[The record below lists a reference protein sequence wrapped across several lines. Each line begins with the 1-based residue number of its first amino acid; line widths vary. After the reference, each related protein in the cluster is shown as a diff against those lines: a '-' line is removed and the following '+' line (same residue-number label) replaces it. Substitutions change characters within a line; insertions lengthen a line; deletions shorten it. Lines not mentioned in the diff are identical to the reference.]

1 MAATLTAGA
10 PARPRKLLAS
20 RKTRLGILYALPV
33 VVYLLVLFVY
43 PIFST
48 LLLSLKD
55 ADGSF
60 TLHWYADALTGVNL
74 SVLITTLRISA
85 ETAVLS
91 LVFGFILAQ
100 AITRLK
106 PILAGLAMLIVV
118 VPHFISALVRT
129 YGWIIMLGDKGMVNE
144 TLTWAPGAPY
154 QLLYN
159 ELGVVIGTTSMMLPY
174 TVLLLYGV
182 MRGVDRRLLAAASS
196 MGAGRVTIF
205 RRVYL
210 PLVAPGLASAGLL
223 SFILSLGYYITPA
236 LMGGPNQ
243 TMIATLINQQ
253 VTKENQWNGAA
264 AQGVIL
270 LLLTFAGTCVCSPR
284 HAHGPRRRD
293 GRAAPP
299 SPPSASPARTRTSS
313 WSSPYSPYSPYN
325 PYSPHS
331 PYSPYPTRLSPRPPA
346 RPCRRSCPGSCRRAA
361 APRCGHRPGDWRGS
375 LPRGPRCHRTR
386 WARRWCVRGRCS
398 STVPSCGVPTG
409 TSFCVPWSRWRPMR
423 RPPVP

>member
-1 MAATLTAGA
+1 MTATLTTRA
-10 PARPRKLLAS
+10 PAPPRKLLAS
-20 RKTRLGILYALPV
+20 RRTRVGILYALPV

-43 PIFST
+43 PIFTT
-48 LLLSLKD
+48 LFLSLKN
-55 ADGSF
+55 ADGSL

-74 SVLITTLRISA
+74 SVLFTTLRISA
-85 ETAVLS
+85 ETALFS
-91 LVFGFILAQ
+91 LVFGFILAN
-100 AITRLK
+100 AISRLK
-106 PILAGLAMLIVV
+106 PVWAGLAMLVVV
-118 VPHFISALVRT
+118 VPHFVSALVRT
-129 YGWIIMLGDKGMVNE
+129 YGWIIMLGDKGLVNE
-144 TLTWAPGAPY
+144 WVPGGPY

-182 MRGVDRRLLAAASS
+182 MRGVDRRLLAAAAS

-270 LLLTFAGTCVCSPR
+270 LLLTFAGLLLVKAVSSLGASR
-284 HAHGPRRRD
+284 KKR
-293 GRAAPP
+293 
-299 SPPSASPARTRTSS
+299 SAS
-313 WSSPYSPYSPYN
+313 
-325 PYSPHS
+325 
-331 PYSPYPTRLSPRPPA
+331 
-346 RPCRRSCPGSCRRAA
+346 
-361 APRCGHRPGDWRGS
+361 
-375 LPRGPRCHRTR
+375 
-386 WARRWCVRGRCS
+386 
-398 STVPSCGVPTG
+398 
-409 TSFCVPWSRWRPMR
+409 
-423 RPPVP
+423 

>member
-1 MAATLTAGA
+1 MAALTATA

-20 RKTRLGILYALPV
+20 RKTRVGILYALPV

-43 PIFST
+43 PIFTT
-48 LLLSLKD
+48 LFLSLKN
-55 ADGSF
+55 ADGSL
-60 TLHWYADALTGVNL
+60 TLHWYAEALTGVNL

-85 ETAVLS
+85 ETALLS
-91 LVFGFILAQ
+91 LVFGFLLAN
-100 AITRLK
+100 AISRLK
-106 PILAGLAMLIVV
+106 PLWAALAMLIVV

-129 YGWIIMLGDKGMVNE
+129 YGWIILLGDKGLVNE
-144 TLTWAPGAPY
+144 TLGAMSVPGAPFR
-154 QLLYN
+154 LLYN

-205 RRVYL
+205 RRIYL

-270 LLLTFAGTCVCSPR
+270 LLLTFAGLLLVKLVSSLGASR
-284 HAHGPRRRD
+284 KKR
-293 GRAAPP
+293 
-299 SPPSASPARTRTSS
+299 SAS
-313 WSSPYSPYSPYN
+313 
-325 PYSPHS
+325 
-331 PYSPYPTRLSPRPPA
+331 
-346 RPCRRSCPGSCRRAA
+346 
-361 APRCGHRPGDWRGS
+361 
-375 LPRGPRCHRTR
+375 
-386 WARRWCVRGRCS
+386 
-398 STVPSCGVPTG
+398 
-409 TSFCVPWSRWRPMR
+409 
-423 RPPVP
+423 

>member
-1 MAATLTAGA
+1 MAALTATA

-20 RKTRLGILYALPV
+20 RKTRVGILYALPV

-43 PIFST
+43 PIFTT
-48 LLLSLKD
+48 LFLSLKN
-55 ADGSF
+55 ADGSL
-60 TLHWYADALTGVNL
+60 TLHWYAEALTGVNL

-85 ETAVLS
+85 ETALLS
-91 LVFGFILAQ
+91 LVFGFLLAN
-100 AITRLK
+100 AISRLK
-106 PILAGLAMLIVV
+106 PLWAALAMLIVI

-129 YGWIIMLGDKGMVNE
+129 YGWIILLGDKGLVNE
-144 TLTWAPGAPY
+144 LVPGGPF

-205 RRVYL
+205 RRIYL

-270 LLLTFAGTCVCSPR
+270 LLLTFAGLLLVKLVSSL
-284 HAHGPRRRD
+284 G
-293 GRAAPP
+293 
-299 SPPSASPARTRTSS
+299 ASRKK
-313 WSSPYSPYSPYN
+313 
-325 PYSPHS
+325 
-331 PYSPYPTRLSPRPPA
+331 
-346 RPCRRSCPGSCRRAA
+346 RSNS
-361 APRCGHRPGDWRGS
+361 
-375 LPRGPRCHRTR
+375 
-386 WARRWCVRGRCS
+386 
-398 STVPSCGVPTG
+398 
-409 TSFCVPWSRWRPMR
+409 
-423 RPPVP
+423 

>member
-1 MAATLTAGA
+1 MAALTATA

-20 RKTRLGILYALPV
+20 RRTRVGLLYALPV

-48 LLLSLKD
+48 LFLSVQGT
-55 ADGSF
+55 DGAL
-60 TLHWYADALTGVNL
+60 TLHWYVDALTGVNL
-74 SVLITTLRISA
+74 SVLFTTLRISA
-85 ETAVLS
+85 ETALFS
-91 LVFGFILAQ
+91 LVFGFVLAN
-100 AITRLK
+100 AISRLK
-106 PILAGLAMLIVV
+106 PLWAGVAMLIVV

-129 YGWIIMLGDKGMVNE
+129 YGWIIMLGDKGLVNE
-144 TLTWAPGAPY
+144 SLAGLWVPGAPF

-205 RRVYL
+205 RRIYL

-253 VTKENQWNGAA
+253 VMKQNQWNGAA

-270 LLLTFAGTCVCSPR
+270 LLITFAGLLLVKLVTSLG
-284 HAHGPRRRD
+284 ASRRKR
-293 GRAAPP
+293 
-299 SPPSASPARTRTSS
+299 S
-313 WSSPYSPYSPYN
+313 
-325 PYSPHS
+325 
-331 PYSPYPTRLSPRPPA
+331 LS
-346 RPCRRSCPGSCRRAA
+346 
-361 APRCGHRPGDWRGS
+361 
-375 LPRGPRCHRTR
+375 
-386 WARRWCVRGRCS
+386 
-398 STVPSCGVPTG
+398 
-409 TSFCVPWSRWRPMR
+409 
-423 RPPVP
+423 

>member
-1 MAATLTAGA
+1 MAALTATA

-20 RKTRLGILYALPV
+20 RRTRAGILYALPV
-33 VVYLLVLFVY
+33 VIYLLVLFVY
-43 PIFST
+43 PILTT
-48 LLLSLKD
+48 LFLSLKNT
-55 ADGSF
+55 DGSL
-60 TLHWYADALTGVNL
+60 TLHWYADALTGINL
-74 SVLITTLRISA
+74 SVLFTTLRISA
-85 ETAVLS
+85 ETALFS
-91 LVFGFILAQ
+91 LVFGFILAN
-100 AITRLK
+100 AISRLK
-106 PILAGLAMLIVV
+106 PLWAALAMLVVV

-129 YGWIIMLGDKGMVNE
+129 YGWIILLGDKGLVNE
-144 TLTWAPGAPY
+144 SLGAMSAPGAPY

-205 RRVYL
+205 RRIYL

-270 LLLTFAGTCVCSPR
+270 LLLTLAGLLLVKLITSLG
-284 HAHGPRRRD
+284 ASRRKR
-293 GRAAPP
+293 
-299 SPPSASPARTRTSS
+299 SAT
-313 WSSPYSPYSPYN
+313 
-325 PYSPHS
+325 
-331 PYSPYPTRLSPRPPA
+331 
-346 RPCRRSCPGSCRRAA
+346 
-361 APRCGHRPGDWRGS
+361 
-375 LPRGPRCHRTR
+375 
-386 WARRWCVRGRCS
+386 
-398 STVPSCGVPTG
+398 
-409 TSFCVPWSRWRPMR
+409 
-423 RPPVP
+423 

>member
-1 MAATLTAGA
+1 MAATLTGTA

-20 RKTRLGILYALPV
+20 RKTRVGVLYALPV
-33 VVYLLVLFVY
+33 VIYLLVLFVY

-55 ADGSF
+55 AGGSF
-60 TLHWYADALTGVNL
+60 TLHWYADALSGVNL
-74 SVLITTLRISA
+74 SVLFTTLRISA

-100 AITRLK
+100 AISRLK
-106 PILAGLAMLIVV
+106 PLWAGLAMLVVV
-118 VPHFISALVRT
+118 VPHFVSALVRT
-129 YGWIIMLGDKGMVNE
+129 YGWIIMLGDKGLVNE
-144 TLTWAPGAPY
+144 TLTGLSLPGAPF

-182 MRGVDRRLLAAASS
+182 MKGVDRRLLAAAAS

-205 RRVYL
+205 RRIYL

-270 LLLTFAGTCVCSPR
+270 LVLTLAGLLLVKLVSSLGASR
-284 HAHGPRRRD
+284 KKR
-293 GRAAPP
+293 
-299 SPPSASPARTRTSS
+299 SAT
-313 WSSPYSPYSPYN
+313 
-325 PYSPHS
+325 
-331 PYSPYPTRLSPRPPA
+331 
-346 RPCRRSCPGSCRRAA
+346 
-361 APRCGHRPGDWRGS
+361 
-375 LPRGPRCHRTR
+375 
-386 WARRWCVRGRCS
+386 
-398 STVPSCGVPTG
+398 
-409 TSFCVPWSRWRPMR
+409 
-423 RPPVP
+423 

>member
-1 MAATLTAGA
+1 MAALTATA

-20 RKTRLGILYALPV
+20 RRTRAGILYALPV

-48 LLLSLKD
+48 LFLSLKNT
-55 ADGSF
+55 DGSL

-74 SVLITTLRISA
+74 SVLFTTLRISA
-85 ETAVLS
+85 ETALFS
-91 LVFGFILAQ
+91 LVFGFVLAN
-100 AITRLK
+100 AVSRLK
-106 PILAGLAMLIVV
+106 PVWAGLAMLVVV

-129 YGWIIMLGDKGMVNE
+129 YGWIIMLGDKGLVNE
-144 TLTWAPGAPY
+144 TLASLWVPGAPY

-159 ELGVVIGTTSMMLPY
+159 EIGVVIGTTSVMLPY

-182 MRGVDRRLLAAASS
+182 MRGVDRRLLAAAAS

-243 TMIATLINQQ
+243 TMIASLINQQ

-264 AQGVIL
+264 AEGVIL
-270 LLLTFAGTCVCSPR
+270 LLLTFAGLLLVKLITSLGASR
-284 HAHGPRRRD
+284 KKR
-293 GRAAPP
+293 
-299 SPPSASPARTRTSS
+299 SAS
-313 WSSPYSPYSPYN
+313 
-325 PYSPHS
+325 
-331 PYSPYPTRLSPRPPA
+331 
-346 RPCRRSCPGSCRRAA
+346 
-361 APRCGHRPGDWRGS
+361 
-375 LPRGPRCHRTR
+375 
-386 WARRWCVRGRCS
+386 
-398 STVPSCGVPTG
+398 
-409 TSFCVPWSRWRPMR
+409 
-423 RPPVP
+423 

>member
-1 MAATLTAGA
+1 MAATLAGA

-20 RKTRLGILYALPV
+20 RKTRVGILYALPV

-74 SVLITTLRISA
+74 SVLFTTLRISA

-91 LVFGFILAQ
+91 LVFGFVLAQ
-100 AITRLK
+100 AISRLK
-106 PILAGLAMLIVV
+106 PVWAGLAMLVVV
-118 VPHFISALVRT
+118 VPHFVSALVRT
-129 YGWIIMLGDKGMVNE
+129 YGWIIMLGDKGLVNE
-144 TLTWAPGAPY
+144 AVPGGPY

-182 MRGVDRRLLAAASS
+182 MRGVDRRLLAAAAS

-270 LLLTFAGTCVCSPR
+270 LLLTFAGLLLVKAVTSL
-284 HAHGPRRRD
+284 G
-293 GRAAPP
+293 
-299 SPPSASPARTRTSS
+299 ASRKKRSTS
-313 WSSPYSPYSPYN
+313 
-325 PYSPHS
+325 
-331 PYSPYPTRLSPRPPA
+331 
-346 RPCRRSCPGSCRRAA
+346 
-361 APRCGHRPGDWRGS
+361 
-375 LPRGPRCHRTR
+375 
-386 WARRWCVRGRCS
+386 
-398 STVPSCGVPTG
+398 
-409 TSFCVPWSRWRPMR
+409 
-423 RPPVP
+423 

>member
-1 MAATLTAGA
+1 MAVLTATA

-20 RKTRLGILYALPV
+20 RKTRVGILYALPI

-43 PIFST
+43 PIFTT
-48 LLLSLKD
+48 LFLSLKN
-55 ADGSF
+55 ADGSL
-60 TLHWYADALTGVNL
+60 TLHWYAEALTGVNL
-74 SVLITTLRISA
+74 SVLFTTLRISA
-85 ETAVLS
+85 ETALLS
-91 LVFGFILAQ
+91 LVFGFLLAN
-100 AITRLK
+100 AISRLK
-106 PILAGLAMLIVV
+106 PVWAALAMLVVV

-129 YGWIIMLGDKGMVNE
+129 YGWIILLGDKGLVNE
-144 TLTWAPGAPY
+144 TLAGLSVPGAPF

-205 RRVYL
+205 RRIYL

-270 LLLTFAGTCVCSPR
+270 LLLTFAGLLLVKLVSSLGASR
-284 HAHGPRRRD
+284 KKR
-293 GRAAPP
+293 
-299 SPPSASPARTRTSS
+299 SAS
-313 WSSPYSPYSPYN
+313 
-325 PYSPHS
+325 
-331 PYSPYPTRLSPRPPA
+331 
-346 RPCRRSCPGSCRRAA
+346 
-361 APRCGHRPGDWRGS
+361 
-375 LPRGPRCHRTR
+375 
-386 WARRWCVRGRCS
+386 
-398 STVPSCGVPTG
+398 
-409 TSFCVPWSRWRPMR
+409 
-423 RPPVP
+423 

>member
-1 MAATLTAGA
+1 MAALTATA

-20 RKTRLGILYALPV
+20 RKTRVGILYALPV

-48 LLLSLKD
+48 LLLSLKNP
-55 ADGSF
+55 DGSL

-74 SVLITTLRISA
+74 AVLVTTLRISA
-85 ETAVLS
+85 ETALFS
-91 LVFGFILAQ
+91 LVLGFVLAN

-106 PILAGLAMLIVV
+106 PLWAGLAMLIVV

-129 YGWIIMLGDKGMVNE
+129 YGWIIMLGDKGLVNE
-144 TLTWAPGAPY
+144 TLTSLSVPGAPFP
-154 QLLYN
+154 LLYN

-205 RRVYL
+205 RRIYL

-270 LLLTFAGTCVCSPR
+270 LLLTLAGLLLVKLISSLGASR
-284 HAHGPRRRD
+284 KKR
-293 GRAAPP
+293 
-299 SPPSASPARTRTSS
+299 SAS
-313 WSSPYSPYSPYN
+313 
-325 PYSPHS
+325 
-331 PYSPYPTRLSPRPPA
+331 
-346 RPCRRSCPGSCRRAA
+346 
-361 APRCGHRPGDWRGS
+361 
-375 LPRGPRCHRTR
+375 
-386 WARRWCVRGRCS
+386 
-398 STVPSCGVPTG
+398 
-409 TSFCVPWSRWRPMR
+409 
-423 RPPVP
+423 